1 MIGRLKQ
8 LFASPEPVEEAA
20 PRVFK
25 LPSGMRAYA
34 VGDIHGKDK
43 LLAKMLRAIEE
54 DAKQHPDKRIVQI
67 FLGDYIDRGIG
78 SKEVID
84 LLMSPPPANHKRV
97 CLMGNHEEA
106 LLHFLEDPN
115 ILRDWANFGGY
126 ATLISYG
133 IPIPDSMLPG
143 KLAIVRDALKR
154 NIPER
159 HLEFFNT
166 LKLTHELGDYL
177 FVHAGVHPRNKLS
190 EQKPEHLLWIRS
202 PFLDHKGYFDQ
213 YIVHGHTPVAAPE
226 IHKNR
231 ANLDVSGAS
240 INSLCCL
247 VMDGIDRHTIV
258 LTDKSD

>member
-1 MIGRLKQ
+1 MISRLKQ
-8 LFASPEPVEEAA
+8 LFASPQPIETA

-25 LPSGMRAYA
+25 LPTDMRAYA

-43 LLAKMLRAIEE
+43 LLAKMLRMIEE
-54 DAKQHPDKRIVQI
+54 DAKQNPAERIVEI

-84 LLMSPPPANHKRV
+84 LLMAPPPKGHTRV

-126 ATLISYG
+126 ATLVSYG

-143 KLAIVRDALKR
+143 KLAIVRDAFAR
-154 NIPER
+154 NMPET
-159 HLEFFNT
+159 HMQFFKN

-177 FVHAGVHPRNKLS
+177 FVHAGVHPRNPLN
-190 EQKPEHLLWIRS
+190 EQKAEHLLWIRS
-202 PFLDHKGYFDQ
+202 PFLNHTDYFDQ

-226 IHKNR
+226 LHKNR
-231 ANLDVSGAS
+231 ANLDISAAP

-247 VMDGIDRHTIV
+247 VMEGIDRHTIV